1 LRAKNPKKRRLT
13 SEGPL
18 AKIQEESKDELE
30 SLLNGESEGQ
40 SGGIKDIESS
50 AKALAKRR
58 KLNN

>member
-1 LRAKNPKKRRLT
+1 VQ
-13 SEGPL
+13 L

-30 SLLNGESEGQ
+30 SLLHSESEGR
-40 SGGIKDIESS
+40 SGGIKDFEST